1 MLVPTLQCLLS
12 YYQPFN
18 NKSAVNNECGSQ
30 TQWLPCCDGA
40 STYVIYEMDGFSISA
55 KRCTVVSVE
64 ASVNRFLHR
73 HPTRTQLQRAPVLFS
88 SRRRQFTHRGKSRGK
103 GKYMYEEKAVQNIL
117 TPFPEAEWISSLR
130 ILAQFMQQL
139 LTTTFIGAGNK

>member
-1 MLVPTLQCLLS
+1 MNVARRLNGCHAVMGPLPILYMKWMVSQFLLRDVR
-12 YYQPFN
+12 
-18 NKSAVNNECGSQ
+18 SA
-30 TQWLPCCDGA
+30 
-40 STYVIYEMDGFSISA
+40 
-55 KRCTVVSVE
+55 VVSVE

-103 GKYMYEEKAVQNIL
+103 GKYVYEEKAVQNIL